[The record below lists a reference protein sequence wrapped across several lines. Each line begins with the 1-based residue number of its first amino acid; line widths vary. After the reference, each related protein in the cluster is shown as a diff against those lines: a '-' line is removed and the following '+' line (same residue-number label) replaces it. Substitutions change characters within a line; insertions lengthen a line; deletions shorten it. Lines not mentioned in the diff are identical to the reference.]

1 MQHRHSDSLFLC
13 LLPPFSFHQRY
24 VIDGKTE
31 NDVTLDR
38 LTTIPM
44 PHRGASPQLRPR
56 VEIETSVTDIVSD
69 PEAHKLSSVEWLKK
83 GLRTNKKDELVLRRC
98 MIHQGWLNELLVQ
111 EHIIEPGEKAKKERC
126 FQDYKAQLLYIEGMK
141 AVLGEDY
148 DPVTQ
153 QENLEKMESTSQQT
167 STKMK
172 LTLKVPSTLL
182 NP

>member
-1 MQHRHSDSLFLC
+1 
-13 LLPPFSFHQRY
+13 
-24 VIDGKTE
+24 
-31 NDVTLDR
+31 
-38 LTTIPM
+38 M

-56 VEIETSVTDIVSD
+56 VDIKTSVSDTVSD

-111 EHIIEPGEKAKKERC
+111 ANIIEPGEKAKKERC

-148 DPVTQ
+148 DPRHAAREFGKNGKYKPTNKYKN
-153 QENLEKMESTSQQT
+153 EA
-167 STKMK
+167 
-172 LTLKVPSTLL
+172 
-182 NP
+182 NPEGAFDIT